1 MSSITGMN
9 SNFGFE
15 ALSVAMTKRATEAQG
30 QAALKMLE
38 STAQSVQ
45 QINASAPSAGGRVG
59 SNIDVRA

>member
-15 ALSVAMTKRATEAQG
+15 ALNVAMTKRATEAQG

-45 QINASAPSAGGRVG
+45 QINASAPSAGGRLG